1 MHLHLNKI
9 IICYTIVCVAYW
21 DKDDLSTLMQLSLN
35 KRNPE
40 NRYNNEIDRKKYF
53 QYICYIRIIQLTVI
67 LNGKIPISFFVDNC
81 CKCYSPLIGTKS
93 RICCLIS
100 LKNCLQINILAQI
113 YERGFHSLQTNN
125 LSCGFKHYVF
135 LNQENSIIS
144 IVFFL

>member
-1 MHLHLNKI
+1 MYHELLIYYLNKI
-9 IICYTIVCVAYW
+9 IMCYTIVCVAYW

-40 NRYNNEIDRKKYF
+40 NRYNNEIDRKTDSYPEWKNA
-53 QYICYIRIIQLTVI
+53 YI
-67 LNGKIPISFFVDNC
+67 FFYYNC
-81 CKCYSPLIGTKS
+81 CKCYLPLIVLKS
-93 RICCLIS
+93 RICCLNS

-125 LSCGFKHYVF
+125 LSCVFKHYVF

-144 IVFFL
+144 IVFFFL